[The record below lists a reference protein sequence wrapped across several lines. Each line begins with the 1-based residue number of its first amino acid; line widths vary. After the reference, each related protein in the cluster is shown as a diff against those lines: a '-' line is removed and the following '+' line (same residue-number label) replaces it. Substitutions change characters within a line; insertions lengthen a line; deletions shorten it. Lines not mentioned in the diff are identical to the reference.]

1 MQYEKL
7 TLAGVMACCLV
18 LLAGC
23 GSSTGGSAIHST
35 PAPTAELPATGSQ
48 PHWIPLARPATRLHR
63 PLGLVKTARWPKES
77 VFSPDGRYVIATPIG
92 DISSLLQI
100 WRLAD
105 MKLVHEITVPGST
118 DITGAVE
125 GVFTHDGGEFWF
137 SRMTT
142 AEIYVI
148 SMKDFSLKKRIP
160 TGGVWSKVIEFSP
173 DGSLA
178 LVSNWL
184 SNDLSLIDAR
194 TYSLMRRIPTW
205 TKAPR
210 GIAWTPDNRFVYVI
224 SFDSGEIIK
233 LERPSFR
240 VIKRHTTG
248 GANDRLRIDRA
259 GKYLYIDNM
268 VQSCVYVWEVASD
281 RIVHTIPVGINPNNV
296 RLNHDESRLYVVCR
310 GPNNPQSYLLPSP
323 KNGEV
328 MVFDVKNK
336 YKLLDRFE
344 GGNQSVG
351 LDLSRDGRLLVF
363 SNLQDS
369 SLHLYRVLDD

>member
-1 MQYEKL
+1 MQYQKL
-7 TLAGVMACCLV
+7 GVSLLLISN

-23 GSSTGGSAIHST
+23 GGGSAGSAIQST
-35 PAPTAELPATGSQ
+35 PAPAIPAPGTLT
-48 PHWIPLARPATRLHR
+48 HWQPLARPATPRHR
-63 PLGLVKTARWPKES
+63 PVGLIKTARWPKES
-77 VFSPDGRYVIATPIG
+77 VFSPDSRYVIATPIG
-92 DISSLLQI
+92 DIHSLLQI

-125 GVFTHDGGEFWF
+125 GVFTPDGSEFWF

-142 AEIYVI
+142 AEVYVV
-148 SMKDFSLKKRIP
+148 SMKDFSVKKRIS

-184 SNDLSLIDAR
+184 SNDLSLID
-194 TYSLMRRIPTW
+194 TKTCTLLRRIPTG
-205 TKAPR
+205 TRAPR

-224 SFDSGEIIK
+224 SFDSGEVIK
-233 LERPSFR
+233 LERPSWR
-240 VIKRHTTG
+240 VIKRHVTG

-268 VQSCVYVWEVASD
+268 VQSCVYVWEVATD
-281 RIVHTIPVGINPNNV
+281 RIVRTIPVGINPNNV
-296 RLNHDESRLYVVCR
+296 RLNHDESRLYVACR

-323 KNGEV
+323 KNGEI
-328 MVFDVKNK
+328 MVFDVKNN
-336 YKLLDRFE
+336 YKLIDRFE

-351 LDLSRDGRLLVF
+351 LDLSRDGRFLVF

-369 SLHLYRVLDD
+369 TLHLYQVLGH

>member
-1 MQYEKL
+1 MQDQKTRRPKL
-7 TLAGVMACCLV
+7 IALGLL
-18 LLAGC
+18 LLANC
-23 GSSTGGSAIHST
+23 GNGRSSVQSM
-35 PAPTAELPATGSQ
+35 PAPALQLPPIGSQ
-48 PHWIPLARPATRLHR
+48 THWLALARPATKLHT
-63 PLGLVKTARWPKES
+63 PVGMIKTARWPKES
-77 VFSPDGRYVIATPIG
+77 VFSPDGRYLIATPIG
-92 DISSLLQI
+92 DMHSLLQI

-105 MKLVHEITVPGST
+105 MKLVHEIRLPASRE
-118 DITGAVE
+118 ITGAVE
-125 GVFTHDGGEFWF
+125 GVFTADGSEFWF

-142 AEIYVI
+142 AEVYVI
-148 SMKDFSLKKRIP
+148 SMKDFSIKHRFA

-184 SNDLSLIDAR
+184 SNDLSLIDTK
-194 TYSLMRRIPTW
+194 TYRLIRRIPTW

-210 GIAWTPDNRFVYVI
+210 GIAWTPDNQFVYVI

-233 LERPSFR
+233 MQRPDFR
-240 VIKRHTTG
+240 IIKRHVTG
-248 GANDRLRIDRA
+248 GANDRLRIDPA
-259 GKYLYIDNM
+259 GKFLYIDNM
-268 VQSCVYVWEVASD
+268 VHSCVYVWDVASD
-281 RIVHTIPVGINPNNV
+281 RIVRTLRVGVNPNNV
-296 RLNHDESRLYVVCR
+296 RLNHDASRLYVVCR

-328 MVFDVKNK
+328 FVFDVHNN
-336 YKLLDRFE
+336 YALIDRFE

-369 SLHLYRVLDD
+369 TLHLYKVK